1 MSSHKGKGR
10 GDSLDSVGDLSDL
23 DGFGGDGLAGLGG
36 LDGLEAL
43 EAPDAPNPLD
53 PIAPLNLDYDA
64 LTNEEVAVKET
75 SAVLEA
81 FKARAK
87 AEQERFALATDSEYW
102 VGVCFQTREQKEAW
116 LAAVKLLQHGDK
128 YIDGQLLAQRMGVVL
143 PDAAVPYNVSA
154 KVDKT
159 LAAMVRDL

>member
-10 GDSLDSVGDLSDL
+10 GASLDSLGDLSDL
-23 DGFGGDGLAGLGG
+23 DGLDGDGLGGLDA

-43 EAPDAPNPLD
+43 DAPEGPNPLD
-53 PIAPLNLDYDA
+53 PIEPLNLDYDA

-87 AEQERFALATDSEYW
+87 AEQARFALATDSEYW
-102 VGVCFQTREQKEAW
+102 VGVCFQTREQKEHW
-116 LAAVKLLQHGDK
+116 LAAVKLLQQGDK
-128 YIDGQLLAQRMGVVL
+128 YIDGQLLAKRMGVEL
-143 PDAAVPYNVSA
+143 PSAEVPYNVSA

-159 LAAMVRDL
+159 LAAMVKDL